1 MSVKQN
7 YDPYCV
13 VLNQE
18 RTAGTEPGACSTARS
33 IAMRSATL
41 DSLSLRIK
49 WLVDVLGSAI
59 LLAIL
64 CPLFLV
70 LALVILLDDGWP
82 VIYRRQ
88 VVGKKGSFDAFKFRT
103 MRRDADAI
111 LNANP
116 SLRAEF
122 ERNFKLKVDP
132 RVTRSGAILRKSSLD
147 ELPQLVNILCGEMSF
162 VGPRMITAPEL
173 EKYGAFKSLLL
184 SVKPGLTGYW
194 QISGRQEVDY
204 AERVRMDVHYI
215 QNWSIWLDTKIIL
228 KTPLTVLRREGAY

>member
-1 MSVKQN
+1 
-7 YDPYCV
+7 
-13 VLNQE
+13 
-18 RTAGTEPGACSTARS
+18 
-33 IAMRSATL
+33 MRSAPL
-41 DSLSLRIK
+41 DTMSLRIK
-49 WLVDVLGSAI
+49 RLVDVLGSAI

-70 LALVILLDDGWP
+70 LALIILLDDGWP

-132 RVTRSGAILRKSSLD
+132 RVTRTGAILRKSSLD

-173 EKYGAFKSLLL
+173 EKYGVFKSLLL

-204 AERVRMDVHYI
+204 AERVRMDVHYV
-215 QNWSIWLDTKIIL
+215 QNWSIWLDMKIIL